1 LCLFVH
7 KDDPF
12 FPEKFWFLR
21 LSSGFDD
28 YCLLLYFDSGPDAM
42 DFHKKANIRF
52 FVDRFVISTNL

>member
-52 FVDRFVISTNL
+52 LWIDL